1 MLCLFSEFKFLTKL
15 QELNYILDRHTTV
28 RTWSAGWDWWAG
40 FVRKDLHHLVKEL
53 ERRTEEDTDD
63 GDEDQQKYVVPR
75 GHPRTIVGAVKSS
88 LSPSVSGGRV
98 FLC

>member
-1 MLCLFSEFKFLTKL
+1 M
-15 QELNYILDRHTTV
+15 

-88 LSPSVSGGRV
+88 LSILFLADVFFLMLNSV
-98 FLC
+98 FL